1 MCSDTHG
8 LHDRIDLS
16 CYDFSEYD
24 VFIHAGDSTNVGRIG
39 EISEVNQFLG
49 SIPIKHKLIIA
60 GNHDW
65 GFQTQS
71 LLTEPLITNA
81 TYLRD
86 SSVVIDD
93 VKFYGSPWT
102 PEFCGWAFM
111 VSGPEKLAA
120 CWEQIPED
128 TNVLITHGPAYGH
141 LDTIRSGSENLGCK
155 ELTSRME
162 KLPNLKLHVFGHIHG
177 GYGVEYGKVIR
188 VNAATCDERYRPI
201 NPFVSITLDEE
212 SNVNYN

>member
-8 LHDRIDLS
+8 LHDHIDLS

-24 VFIHAGDSTNVGRIG
+24 VFIHAGDGTNVGKVDQIRDL
-39 EISEVNQFLG
+39 NTFLG
-49 SIPIKHKLIIA
+49 LIPIKNRICIA

-65 GFQTQS
+65 SFQTAAI
-71 LLTEPLITNA
+71 LAEPLITNA

-86 SSVVIDD
+86 SSIVIDG

-120 CWEQIPED
+120 CWEQIPSD
-128 TNVLITHGPAYGH
+128 TNVLITHGPAYGY
-141 LDTIRSGSENLGCK
+141 LDTVSPGSDNLGCK
-155 ELTSRME
+155 ELAKRITYL
-162 KLPNLKLHVFGHIHG
+162 KDLKLHVFGHIHG
-177 GYGVEYGKVIR
+177 GYGQVQDNLIR
-188 VNAATCDERYRPI
+188 VNASVCDERYRPI
-201 NPFVSITLDEE
+201 NPFISVTLDE
-212 SNVNYN
+212 